1 MNQTDKD
8 IYLTKQFKTNYV
20 RMDKERLEA
29 IVNRVVFFDYERQ
42 NNVLQVY
49 VKETSLKAQ
58 KRLFKKLTDIELG
71 SGSQLKQYAEEW
83 YKEHLEELRV
93 FV

>member
-1 MNQTDKD
+1 M
-8 IYLTKQFKTNYV
+8 
-20 RMDKERLEA
+20 
-29 IVNRVVFFDYERQ
+29 FDYERQ
-42 NNVLQVY
+42 NNVLKVY

>member
-42 NNVLQVY
+42 NNVL
-49 VKETSLKAQ
+49 
-58 KRLFKKLTDIELG
+58 
-71 SGSQLKQYAEEW
+71 
-83 YKEHLEELRV
+83 
-93 FV
+93 

>member
-42 NNVLQVY
+42 NNVLKVY

>member
-1 MNQTDKD
+1 
-8 IYLTKQFKTNYV
+8 
-20 RMDKERLEA
+20 MDKERLEA
-29 IVNRVVFFDYERQ
+29 IVNRVVFFDYERPS
-42 NNVLQVY
+42 NVLRVY
-49 VKETSLKAQ
+49 VKGTSLKAK
-58 KRLFKKLTDIELG
+58 KRLFKETTDIELG

>member
-42 NNVLQVY
+42 NNVLKVY

-58 KRLFKKLTDIELG
+58 KRLCKKLTDIELG

>member
-1 MNQTDKD
+1 M
-8 IYLTKQFKTNYV
+8 
-20 RMDKERLEA
+20 
-29 IVNRVVFFDYERQ
+29 NRVVFFDYERQ
-42 NNVLQVY
+42 NNVLKVY